1 MRTLKHHQRFEYSGI
16 QNRKDYNFAN
26 NTRLAVY
33 LGFNVEHFDF
43 GEGLGANLGPPSPQ
57 PDVLNFSWRE
67 YGNRVGAWRCLEL
80 FDQLGFPSTGIIN
93 TALYDHCPELIAA
106 MVKRGDELIGHG
118 HTNAERQAALGEE
131 GERAL
136 LSYCRETIQARSG
149 QTPQGWLSPWLSES
163 FVTPDLLAETG
174 YAYTLNW
181 CHDDQPQRM
190 HTRSGQ
196 SIWTLPYPQE
206 LNDIPMIMHRQM
218 DACDFADMVI
228 DNTDEM
234 LLQSAQQPLL
244 MGIALHPY
252 IVGQPYRLKH
262 LRRALQH
269 LAKLRDEERV
279 WVCKPGQ
286 IIDHVSALKP

>member
-1 MRTLKHHQRFEYSGI
+1 MRTLKHHHRFEYSGI
-16 QNRKDYNFAN
+16 QNRKDYSFPD

-57 PDVLNFSWRE
+57 PDVLNYSWRE

-93 TALYDHCPELIAA
+93 TALYDHCPELIEA

-136 LSYCRETIQARSG
+136 LSFCRETIQARSG

-181 CHDDQPQRM
+181 CHDDQPM
-190 HTRSGQ
+190 LMKTRNNKPLW
-196 SIWTLPYPQE
+196 SIPYPQE
-206 LNDIPMIMHRQM
+206 LNDIPMIVARQM
-218 DACDFADMVI
+218 DAKDFAQMII
-228 DNTDEM
+228 DQFDEM
-234 LLQSAQQPLL
+234 LLQSIQQPLV

-252 IVGQPYRLKH
+252 LMGQPYRLKY
-262 LRRALQH
+262 LRAALQH
-269 LAKLRDEERV
+269 IAAHRDGGKV
-279 WVCKPGQ
+279 WLTKPGQ
-286 IIDHVSALKP
+286 ICDYMQKVSG

>member
-1 MRTLKHHQRFEYSGI
+1 MRTLKHHHRFEYSGI
-16 QNRKDYNFAN
+16 QNRKDYSFPD

-57 PDVLNFSWRE
+57 PDVLNYSWRE

-93 TALYDHCPELIAA
+93 TALYDHCPELIEA

-136 LSYCRETIQARSG
+136 LSFCRETIQARSG

-181 CHDDQPQRM
+181 CHDDQPILM
-190 HTRSGQ
+190 KTRSNKPLW
-196 SIWTLPYPQE
+196 SIPYPQE
-206 LNDIPMIMHRQM
+206 LNDIPMIVARQM
-218 DACDFADMVI
+218 DAKDFAQMII
-228 DNTDEM
+228 DQFDEM
-234 LLQSAQQPLL
+234 LLQSIQQPLV

-252 IVGQPYRLKH
+252 LMGQPYRLKY
-262 LRRALQH
+262 LRAALQH
-269 LAKLRDEERV
+269 IAAHRDGGKV
-279 WVCKPGQ
+279 WLTKPGQ
-286 IIDHVSALKP
+286 ICGYMQKVSG